1 VNDRRAQLLL
11 LQRRCRRIRLI
22 AVCLGASLVC
32 GVVAGVLAP
41 EVLVGGVSLHDA
53 KPEAL
58 KPASHESGAPAGPVL
73 LGLSERLNLDP
84 REVRD
89 NLLRWASM
97 SEEKRRQLVAKYWQL
112 TGMEPADR
120 DRIIEQYQSFR
131 KETEARRAFLRDRA
145 ERVRDFIGRL
155 SPQDQALLMSMSE
168 EDRAKRLLELWRHDG
183 EW

>member
-11 LQRRCRRIRLI
+11 LQRRRRRIRLM
-22 AVCLGASLVC
+22 AVCLGTSLVC
-32 GVVAGVLAP
+32 GIVAGVLAP
-41 EVLVGGVSLHDA
+41 EVLVGGVSLHNA

-58 KPASHESGAPAGPVL
+58 NPASHESDATAGPVL
-73 LGLSERLNLDP
+73 LGLAERLNLDP

-89 NLLRWASM
+89 NVLRWASI
-97 SEEKRRQLVAKYWQL
+97 SEEERRRFVAKYWQL

-145 ERVRDFIGRL
+145 KRVRGFVGRL
-155 SPQDQALLMSMSE
+155 SPQDQALLMSMGE
-168 EDRAKRLLELWRHDG
+168 EDRAKHLLELWRRDG
-183 EW
+183 EG

>member
-1 VNDRRAQLLL
+1 MNDRRAQLLL
-11 LQRRCRRIRLI
+11 LQRRRRRIRLM
-22 AVCLGASLVC
+22 AVCLGTSLVC

-41 EVLVGGVSLHDA
+41 EVLVGGVSLHNA

-58 KPASHESGAPAGPVL
+58 NPASHESDATTWPVL

-89 NLLRWASM
+89 NVLRWASI
-97 SEEKRRQLVAKYWQL
+97 SEEERRRFVAKYWQL

-120 DRIIEQYQSFR
+120 DQIIEQYQSFR
-131 KETEARRAFLRDRA
+131 KETEARQAFLRDRA
-145 ERVRDFIGRL
+145 KRVRDFIGRL
-155 SPQDQALLMSMSE
+155 SPQDQALLMSMGE
-168 EDRAKRLLELWRHDG
+168 EDRAKHLLELWRRDG

>member
-1 VNDRRAQLLL
+1 MNDRRAQLLL
-11 LQRRCRRIRLI
+11 LQRRRRRMRLMAI
-22 AVCLGASLVC
+22 CLGTSLVC

-41 EVLVGGVSLHDA
+41 EVLVGGVSLHNA

-58 KPASHESGAPAGPVL
+58 NPASHESDATAGPVL
-73 LGLSERLNLDP
+73 LGLAERLNLDP

-89 NLLRWASM
+89 NVLRWASI
-97 SEEKRRQLVAKYWQL
+97 SEEERRRFVAKYWQL

-145 ERVRDFIGRL
+145 KRVRDFIGRL
-155 SPQDQALLMSMSE
+155 SPQDQALLMSMGE
-168 EDRAKRLLELWRHDG
+168 EDRAKHLLELWRRDG